1 MTLIAESGATKT
13 ECCLLDGGGAVR
25 ARFMTR
31 GINAAVMDDDA
42 VAQAVEEM
50 ASAYAGVPEVP
61 LRIFFYGAGITGQK
75 APEALDVALRRV
87 FCGCRPEYG
96 SDLLAAARGLY
107 GNEKGIVA
115 ILGTGSNSC
124 LYDGH
129 EIVRNIRPGG
139 FILGDEGSAA
149 ALGKAF
155 LADYVKDL
163 LPEDV
168 TTDFRARYGLDYQG
182 VVSLVYGTG
191 GSPSARLAAFA
202 PYILSLCGGGISQEG
217 AEYVRNMAAD
227 NFRSFIGRCLSRYGD
242 SVREV
247 RVAGSFGF
255 ACKELL
261 TGLGR
266 EAGLEFS
273 VFEKTP
279 MDGLVRYH
287 SRRMSGDGDR

>member
-1 MTLIAESGATKT
+1 MREMTLIAESGATKT
-13 ECCLLDGGGAVR
+13 ECCLLDGGGVVC

-31 GINAAVMDDDA
+31 GINAAVMDAEA

-50 ASAYAGVPEVP
+50 ASAYADAVASAS

-75 APEALDVALRRV
+75 APEALDAALRRV
-87 FCGCRPEYG
+87 FRGCRPEYG

-107 GNEKGIVA
+107 GDGNGIVA

-168 TTDFRARYGLDYQG
+168 ATDFRARYGLDYQG
-182 VVSLVYGTG
+182 VVSLVYGAG

-202 PYILSLCGGGISQEG
+202 PYILSLCGGGISREG
-217 AEYVRNMAAD
+217 AEYVRKMAED
-227 NFRSFIGRCLSRYGD
+227 NFRGFISRCLCRYGD

-247 RVAGSFGF
+247 RVTGSFGF
-255 ACKELL
+255 ACRELL

-266 EAGLEFS
+266 EAGLEFG

-287 SRRMSGDGDR
+287 SGSL